1 MTTARL
7 RPFGTTIFSEM
18 SALAART
25 GAINLGQG
33 FPDTDGPAEIV
44 AAAERALRSGE
55 SNQYGPVAGVP
66 ELCAAIAAHQRR
78 HYGLEVDPADGV
90 QVTFGATEAIAAA
103 MLGLLEPGDE
113 VVVVEPFYDSYAATI
128 ALAGATRRLV
138 TMRPPDFALDLDALA
153 AAAPGA
159 RMLVLNSPHNPTGRV
174 LTRAELEGVARVCVE
189 HDLIA
194 VTDEVYEHLVYDGE
208 HIPLATLP
216 GMAERTLTISSA
228 GKSFSFTGWKI
239 GWCSGPPELVAG
251 VRAAKQFLS
260 YSGGTPLQVAVAG
273 ALADAERHVAPLR
286 AALQAGARPAV
297 RGAGGGGP
305 GGLGAAGR
313 LLRQRRRR
321 RRSACATRAR
331 GASALPERAGVVA
344 IPTSAFYGDAEA
356 GRTLVRFAFC
366 KRPEVIDEAVARLV
380 RAGRRDRV
388 RLASASMAK
397 LSDSAST
404 EIDAPIDAVW
414 AIVQDVAAGPSG
426 RRRSARWTSSR
437 PTPTGGRRSAP
448 SSSTRR

>member
-1 MTTARL
+1 MTASRL

-33 FPDTDGPAEIV
+33 SPDTDGPAEVV
-44 AAAERALRSGE
+44 AAAEAAMRSGQA
-55 SNQYGPVAGVP
+55 NQYAPIGGVP
-66 ELCAAIAAHQRR
+66 ELCAAIAEHQRR
-78 HYGLEVDPADGV
+78 HYGLEVDPRDGV
-90 QVTFGATEAIAAA
+90 QVTFGATEAIAAT
-103 MLGLLEPGDE
+103 MLGLLEAGDE

-138 TMRPPDFALDLDALA
+138 TMRPPDFGLDLDALA

-174 LTRAELEGVARVCVE
+174 LTRAELEEVARVCLE
-189 HDLIA
+189 HDLVA
-194 VTDEVYEHLVYDGE
+194 VTDEVYEHLVFDGE

-239 GWCSGPPELVAG
+239 GWCSGPPHLVAG

-260 YSGGTPLQVAVAG
+260 YSGATPLQVAVAG

-286 AALQAGARPAV
+286 TALRAGRDRLCEGLAAAGLDVSVPQGGYFVNADVAALGAPDA
-297 RGAGGGGP
+297 
-305 GGLGAAGR
+305 
-313 LLRQRRRR
+313 
-321 RRSACATRAR
+321 RAWCLE
-331 GASALPERAGVVA
+331 LPERAGVVA
-344 IPTSAFYGDAEA
+344 IPTSAFYGDREV

-366 KRPEVIDEAVARLV
+366 KRPEVIDEAVGRLL
-380 RAGRRDRV
+380 RAG
-388 RLASASMAK
+388 A
-397 LSDSAST
+397 
-404 EIDAPIDAVW
+404 
-414 AIVQDVAAGPSG
+414 
-426 RRRSARWTSSR
+426 RSVV
-437 PTPTGGRRSAP
+437 
-448 SSSTRR
+448 

>member
-1 MTTARL
+1 MTATASRL
-7 RPFGTTIFSEM
+7 RPFGTTIFAEM

-25 GAINLGQG
+25 GAVNLGQG
-33 FPDTDGPAEIV
+33 FPDVDGPAEIV
-44 AAAERALRSGE
+44 AAAETALRSGQA
-55 SNQYGPVAGVP
+55 NQYAPQAGVP

-78 HYGLEVDPADGV
+78 LYGLDVDPDDGV

-103 MLGLLEPGDE
+103 MLGLLEAGDE
-113 VVVVEPFYDSYAATI
+113 VVVIEPFYDSYAAAI

-138 TMRPPDFALDLDALA
+138 TMRPPDFGLDVDALA

-228 GKSFSFTGWKI
+228 AKSFSFTGWKV
-239 GWCSGPPELVAG
+239 GWCSGPPRLVAG
-251 VRAAKQFLS
+251 ARAAKQFLS

-273 ALADAERHVAPLR
+273 ALAYAERHVAPLR
-286 AALQAGARPAV
+286 VALQAGRDRLCEGLVEAGLEVCVPQGGYFVVADVAALGVDDARAWC
-297 RGAGGGGP
+297 
-305 GGLGAAGR
+305 L
-313 LLRQRRRR
+313 
-321 RRSACATRAR
+321 
-331 GASALPERAGVVA
+331 ALPERAGVVA
-344 IPTSAFYGDAEA
+344 VPVSAFYGDPAA

-366 KRPEVIDEAVARLV
+366 KRPEVIDEAVGRLL
-380 RAGRRDRV
+380 RAG
-388 RLASASMAK
+388 AA
-397 LSDSAST
+397 
-404 EIDAPIDAVW
+404 AV
-414 AIVQDVAAGPSG
+414 G
-426 RRRSARWTSSR
+426 
-437 PTPTGGRRSAP
+437 
-448 SSSTRR
+448 